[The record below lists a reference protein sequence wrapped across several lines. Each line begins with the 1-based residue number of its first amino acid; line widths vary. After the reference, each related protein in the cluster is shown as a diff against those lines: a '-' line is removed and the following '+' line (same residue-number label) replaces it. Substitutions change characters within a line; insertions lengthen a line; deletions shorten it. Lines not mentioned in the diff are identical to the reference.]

1 MLLRYVKNLKLQLA
15 WQKLVLKFSIYPLSS
30 YLAWTVSGWIQVMTL
45 FCPQPERLE
54 KRNVM
59 VWEKEGLQFHF
70 DIPWQGFKLVFLTS
84 YRKVAEADIPIRAK
98 RKKKIQI
105 RDANEE
111 KNSKDKWYDDKKK
124 SWEIFMVLPKNFLG
138 KKRVSREDFVS
149 FLAFFLTAI
158 GDDYLIFRTTT

>member
-1 MLLRYVKNLKLQLA
+1 MADYIYHT
-15 WQKLVLKFSIYPLSS
+15 SIPAALETLSDFVYS
-30 YLAWTVSGWIQVMTL
+30 
-45 FCPQPERLE
+45 F
-54 KRNVM
+54 
-59 VWEKEGLQFHF
+59 KE
-70 DIPWQGFKLVFLTS
+70 
-84 YRKVAEADIPIRAK
+84 
-98 RKKKIQI
+98 KKIQI